1 MVTKSRLKLI
11 KSLSR
16 KKNREEHQ
24 LFVVEGYKSIQELA
38 QTSLELEQTLV
49 TDGNHHLDHLN
60 VELISK
66 KDMDQIS
73 MMKTA
78 PGYLAIF
85 RIPKTTIFPDKEL
98 VVALDDIKDPGNLGT
113 IIRMCDWFNVRHIL
127 CSLETVDAY
136 NPKCVQASMA
146 SLGRVHIH
154 YVDLK
159 EHLNK
164 QDLPVYA
171 TAMDAP
177 SVYETPLPNSGILLM
192 GNESTG
198 VSQDL
203 LEIGITISIPS
214 YGSSTT
220 TESLNVATATSI
232 LLAEWRRSTTEK

>member
-24 LFVVEGYKSIQELA
+24 LFIVEGYKSIQELT
-38 QTSLELEQTLV
+38 QTPLRLEQILV
-49 TDGNHHLDHLN
+49 TEGNHHLDHLD

-66 KDMDQIS
+66 KEMDQIS

-78 PGYLAIF
+78 PGYLAVF
-85 RIPKTTIFPDKEL
+85 TIPETTSFPDKEL
-98 VVALDDIKDPGNLGT
+98 IVALDDIKDPGNLGT

-146 SLGRVHIH
+146 SLGRVHVH

-159 EHLNK
+159 EYLNK
-164 QDLPVYA
+164 QDAPVYA

-177 SVYETPLPNSGILLM
+177 SVYETQLPKSGILLM
-192 GNESTG
+192 GNESAG
-198 VSQDL
+198 VSLDL
-203 LEIGITISIPS
+203 LELGTTISIPS
-214 YGSSTT
+214 YGESSA
-220 TESLNVATATSI
+220 TESLNVCE
-232 LLAEWRRSTTEK
+232 LKEE